1 MVVAGEWPERGRIGL
16 CRSGEYAG
24 AYALLVPEVPGWWVC
39 YLGDANGTAVDDF
52 TVTDESV
59 TEVVESMAITWLDG
73 PEAEL
78 REREVFGYWD
88 EWSARQTSREPGRL
102 SRFLRRKR

>member
-1 MVVAGEWPERGRIGL
+1 MVRSEWPERGRIGL

-24 AYALLVPEVPGWWVC
+24 AYALLVPEVPGWWAC
-39 YLGDANGTAVDDF
+39 YLCDPDGAAVDDF

-59 TEVVESMAITWLDG
+59 AEVVESMAVAWLEG
-73 PEAEL
+73 AEAER

-88 EWSARQTSREPGRL
+88 EWSTRHERRESGPL